1 MATKYL
7 LVYRGGSM
15 PEDEA
20 AVAQV
25 MAAWEA
31 WFASIGGAVADPGE
45 PTSVARTIRPD
56 GTVTDVAPA
65 SVSGYTVLTADGLDA
80 AVALAKG
87 CPVLVGGAS
96 IEVCETLDVM

>member
-1 MATKYL
+1 MAKYL

-20 AVAQV
+20 AQAQV
-25 MAAWEA
+25 MAAWDA
-31 WFASIGGAVADPGE
+31 WFTSIGGAVSDPGE
-45 PTSVARTIRPD
+45 PTSVAKTIRPD
-56 GTVTDVAPA
+56 GTVSAQEQA
-65 SVSGYTVLTADGLDA
+65 SVSGYTVLTADSLDA

-87 CPVLVGGAS
+87 CPVLAGGAS